1 MKYVRM
7 AIEIESPEEYGYDKI
22 KNNLSESSVTD
33 QTLQSLGLKIP
44 TDLILMYNEH
54 RGGERLRELVVAG
67 SGLSKNDV
75 LITSGAAGA
84 LFIISTS
91 QLTKEDHLVVV
102 RPNYATN
109 IETPKAIG
117 CDITYV
123 DLSFELGFAINLS
136 SIENA
141 IKPST
146 RIVSVTCPHNPT
158 GVVMSRETL
167 NNLVELTKAKGCLLL
182 VDETYRDIHYGE
194 KLPLAAS
201 LGDHIIS
208 VASLSKS
215 YGIPGIR
222 CGWLVTQ
229 NKALQEEFLA
239 AKEQISISGS
249 VIDEWI
255 AEQVL
260 ERRESIL
267 SQTIEE
273 MHTRLDMVETWI
285 EKEDLLE
292 WVRPSGGVVCFPRMK
307 AEPPGGTTQF
317 YERLLLKHA
326 TYVGPGHWFEMP
338 DTFFRLGF
346 GWPTLE
352 QLQAG
357 MDAISQALRS

>member
-7 AIEIESPEEYGYDKI
+7 ATEIELPEEYGYDKI
-22 KNNLSESSVTD
+22 KNNLSESSVTG
-33 QTLQSLGLKIP
+33 QTLQSLGLTIP
-44 TDLILMYNEH
+44 TDLILVYNEH
-54 RGGERLRELVVAG
+54 RGGGRLRELIVAG
-67 SGLSKNDV
+67 SGLSKDDV
-75 LITSGAAGA
+75 LITLGVAGA

-91 QLTKEDHLVVV
+91 QLTKKDHLVVV

-117 CDITYV
+117 CNDTYV
-123 DLSFELGFAINLS
+123 DLSFELGFAIDLS
-136 SIENA
+136 SIASA

-158 GVVMSRETL
+158 GVVIPRETL
-167 NNLVELTKAKGCLLL
+167 NSLDELTKAKGCLLL
-182 VDETYRDIHYGE
+182 VDETYRDIQCGE

-208 VASLSKS
+208 VSSLSKS

-222 CGWLVTQ
+222 CGWLITQ
-229 NKALQEEFLA
+229 NEALQEEFLA
-239 AKEQISISGS
+239 AKEQINISGS

-260 ERRESIL
+260 ERHESIL
-267 SQTIEE
+267 FQTTQQME
-273 MHTRLDMVETWI
+273 TRLDLVEAWI

-307 AEPPGGTTQF
+307 VEPPGGTTQF

-338 DTFFRLGF
+338 DTFFRLGL
-346 GWPTLE
+346 PTLD

-357 MDAISQALRS
+357 MDAISQALRT

>member
-1 MKYVRM
+1 M
-7 AIEIESPEEYGYDKI
+7 AIEVESPEEYGYEKI
-22 KNNLSESSVTD
+22 KNNLSESSIAD
-33 QTLQSLGLKIP
+33 QSLHSLGLMIP

-54 RGGERLRELVVAG
+54 RGSGRLRELIVED
-67 SGLSKNDV
+67 SGLSKDDV
-75 LITSGAAGA
+75 LVTSGAAGA

-117 CDITYV
+117 CDITYI
-123 DLSFELGFAINLS
+123 DLSFEGGFAIDLA

-167 NNLVELTKAKGCLLL
+167 NGLVALTKEKGCFLL

-222 CGWLVTQ
+222 TGWLITQ

-239 AKEQISISGS
+239 AKEQINISGS
-249 VIDEWI
+249 VIDEWV

-260 ERRESIL
+260 ERRESLL
-267 SQTIEE
+267 SQTRKE
-273 MHTRLDMVETWI
+273 MQTRLDMVEAWI
-285 EKEDLLE
+285 EKEELLE

-307 AEPPGGTTQF
+307 TDPPEGTTRF

-326 TYVGPGHWFEMP
+326 TYVGPGHWFDMP